1 LVNYFTADVEALL
14 HVFFIQDFIV
24 FSSVGVFVKLAYG
37 IFTKRG
43 LHLNWYDYFDL
54 LTILAFILMTNFFEK
69 NKNEPNEL
77 LKNLLTGENVEA
89 ENYVTQMIM

>member
-1 LVNYFTADVEALL
+1 MVNYFTADVAALL
-14 HVFFIQDFIV
+14 QVFYVQDIIV
-24 FSSVGVFVKLAYG
+24 LSSVGVFVKLAYG

-54 LTILAFILMTNFFEK
+54 LMILAYLLMTNNFQR
-69 NKNEPNEL
+69 NKDEPYEL

-89 ENYVTQMIM
+89 ENYVTQIVM